1 MRLAGVALVVVFTCG
16 CYCTARIV
24 QPSGAPSTSALV
36 PPVGHD
42 IVALLQDPETRKVGR
57 AVVSSPLGWS
67 VELKDKRT
75 AIRAVIGQPPSVTF
89 KLSEA
94 QVQQLF
100 GDALAALPPAP
111 LHFLL
116 YFSSGSDQLTPASA
130 RLLPE
135 FLSVVKSRSVPDVT
149 VVGHTDTTGTAQAN
163 IDLGRSRAT
172 IIRDRLVAMGLDGS
186 IVSVTSHGEA
196 DLLVSTPDNT
206 PEPKNRRVE
215 VSVR

>member
-1 MRLAGVALVVVFTCG
+1 MRLVGAALVVMFTSG

-24 QPSGAPSTSALV
+24 QPSGPPSSTSPR
-36 PPVGHD
+36 PPGHD

-57 AVVSSPLGWS
+57 AIVSSPLGS

-75 AIRAVIGQPPSVTF
+75 AIRVVIGQPPSVTF

-111 LHFLL
+111 RHFLL
-116 YFSSGSDQLTPASA
+116 YFASSSDQLVPASA
-130 RLLPE
+130 RLFTEILT
-135 FLSVVKSRSVPDVT
+135 VVKSRSVPDVT
-149 VVGHTDTTGTAQAN
+149 VVGHTDTTGTARAN

-172 IIRDRLVAMGLDGS
+172 IIRDRLVAAGLDGS

-196 DLLVSTPDNT
+196 DLLVSTPDNIA
-206 PEPKNRRVE
+206 EPKNRRVE